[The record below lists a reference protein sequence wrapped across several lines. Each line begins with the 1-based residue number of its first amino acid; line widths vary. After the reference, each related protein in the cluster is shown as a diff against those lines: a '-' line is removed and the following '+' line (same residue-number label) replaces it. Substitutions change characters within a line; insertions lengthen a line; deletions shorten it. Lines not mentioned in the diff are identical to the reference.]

1 MAPTYTLL
9 ADLRAGRCSN
19 TAEVHL
25 LRSVYKSVSSCLHE
39 ILMFFIFFFNGTV
52 YLCKY
57 FTINLMNKF
66 QGILSFVHNTVWKVL
81 FGKVYSIREA
91 AANNLR
97 RFAEE
102 FGPEWAMQHLV
113 PQVLDMVTNPHYLHR
128 MMVLRAI
135 SLMAP
140 VMGSEI
146 TCSKFLPVVAEASK
160 DRVPNVKFNVAKL
173 LQSLIP
179 IVDQSVVEKTIR
191 QCLVDLS
198 EDPDVVDVRYFA
210 N

>member
-1 MAPTYTLL
+1 MIVI
-9 ADLRAGRCSN
+9 SN
-19 TAEVHL
+19 
-25 LRSVYKSVSSCLHE
+25 
-39 ILMFFIFFFNGTV
+39 
-52 YLCKY
+52 
-57 FTINLMNKF
+57 FTHDELTK
-66 QGILSFVHNTVWKVL
+66 VWKTMYTSLVPFACNGCKISCSKQL
-81 FGKVYSIREA
+81 K
-91 AANNLR
+91 

-102 FGPEWAMQHLV
+102 FGPEWAMQHLCKE
-113 PQVLDMVTNPHYLHR
+113 VLDIVTNPHDLHR

-146 TCSKFLPVVAEASK
+146 TCFKFLLVVVEASK
-160 DRVPNVKFNVAKL
+160 DRVANVKFNVVKL

-198 EDPDVVDVRYFA
+198 ENPDVDVRYFA
-210 N
+210 NQAICFIDDAAAVQS